1 MHLLNTYYFKS
12 NHAKIKYLLTLYLS
26 QTDISTL
33 IANRPLLKSHL
44 AHCIYNHGP
53 LFFLFNCIRYT
64 IYKVQ
69 FTNVSLFKIS
79 YLKGIRIS
87 AVNDKI

>member
-12 NHAKIKYLLTLYLS
+12 NHAKIKYLLTLYS
-26 QTDISTL
+26 PQTDISTL

-64 IYKVQ
+64 KYNLQ
-69 FTNVSLFKIS
+69 MYL
-79 YLKGIRIS
+79 YLK
-87 AVNDKI
+87 